1 MLELLANGLVA
12 DPRIT
17 SPSARFDSR
26 RDASLPGAP
35 WVSATVGFSWRLSL
49 GERLDLLIDGGPFYV
64 GASRLTFGGRQHS
77 NGRLRHG
84 KARLRCR
91 NGGMDSDRLRGH
103 SLRHRSQHLGL
114 QRPFPPFRHPVHHV
128 FTASHDR
135 PEVKVGAV
143 VGFAGSRGLRL
154 GVDRQ
159 TSESPTAFGG
169 GAFWCFG
176 CGSTHWPQQY
186 IRRDRYSGLMGSR
199 HAPSFSTVTN
209 APVPDISAE
218 AQIRRSY

>member
-1 MLELLANGLVA
+1 MGLGDCGFQLASFAGRAFGSSNRRRPFL
-12 DPRIT
+12 RR
-17 SPSARFDSR
+17 RFAPDLR
-26 RDASLPGAP
+26 RPPAL
-35 WVSATVGFSWRLSL
+35 
-49 GERLDLLIDGGPFYV
+49 
-64 GASRLTFGGRQHS
+64 S